1 MKKVWKML
9 FVPVILLNQQKVYT
23 LLHKSKY
30 VVDGFVVIMSYICTR
45 AKSFTEFTPTIDI

>member
-1 MKKVWKML
+1 ML